1 MSSLRLTGGLLAL
14 AALAAMP
21 VAPLTAAEPALPG
34 HAQEPPQHVAP
45 PIDGKLTATVGK
57 SLIID
62 SPLKIEKISVANGDL
77 VEAVA
82 INPKEVLINGKAPG
96 ETSLIVW
103 QEGGTRLV
111 YDLLVRM
118 SPLRLEAVR
127 AQIARD
133 FPDDDISVTYDND
146 TVFVRGTVK
155 DVASAD
161 RVMAIAASLAPLNMV
176 GRIVNLLRVRVPA
189 EAPQVLLKV
198 RFADVDRSSSTSLGM
213 SLASGAFNQS
223 TAVGTGQYPGVGV
236 NQNGLFSLS
245 NALNVFLFRKDL
257 NLGMAIEA
265 LEAKN
270 LLQILAEPNLLTIS
284 GQKASFLS
292 GGQFPVPVV
301 QGSASIGPVT
311 IMSQEYGIKL
321 NFLPVVTPRGTIR
334 LQVEPEVSSLDYSNA
349 ISLSGF
355 TVPAL
360 ATRNVKTEVELEDGQ
375 SFVIAGLIDNNFT
388 ETLNKIPGL
397 ANIPLLGK
405 LFQSVQRNKSAEELL
420 VLVTPTIVRPLAA
433 GAPLPN
439 LEMPKPFLPPS
450 KSYTRTYQ
458 PGIDST
464 GPVPVHPPVDSI
476 PYEQLVTP
484 ADKAK
489 TGQQAPAATPAMP
502 AAAPAPGQ
510 GQPAAGGAPGGNGK

>member
-1 MSSLRLTGGLLAL
+1 MSSLRLTGGILALVAL
-14 AALAAMP
+14 AA
-21 VAPLTAAEPALPG
+21 VAVAAAEPAVPG

-57 SLIID
+57 SPIID

-118 SPLRLEAVR
+118 NPLKLEAMR

-133 FPDDDISVTYDND
+133 FPDDDSSVTYDND
-146 TVFVRGTVK
+146 TAFVRGTVK

-161 RVMAIAASLAPLNMV
+161 RVLGIADTLGKA
-176 GRIVNLLRVRVPA
+176 VNLLRVKVPA
-189 EAPQVLLKV
+189 EEPQILLKV
-198 RFADVDRSSSTSLGM
+198 RFADVDRSTSTSLGM
-213 SLASGAFNQS
+213 QLASGAFNQS
-223 TAVGTGQYPGVGV
+223 TQIGTGQYPGIGID
-236 NQNGLFSLS
+236 QSGAFSLT

-257 NLGMAIEA
+257 NLGVAIEA

-301 QGSASIGPVT
+301 QGSASIGTVT
-311 IMSQEYGIKL
+311 IMYKEYGIKL
-321 NFLPVVTPRGTIR
+321 NFLLIVTPRGTIR
-334 LQVEPEVSSLDYSNA
+334 MQVEPEVSSLDYTNA
-349 ISLSGF
+349 VTLSGF
-355 TVPAL
+355 TIPAL
-360 ATRNVKTEVELEDGQ
+360 AMRTVKTEVELEDGQ
-375 SFVIAGLIDNNFT
+375 SFVIAGLIDNNLT
-388 ETLNKIPGL
+388 ETLSKIPGL
-397 ANIPLLGK
+397 SNIPLLGK
-405 LFQSVQRNKSAEELL
+405 LFQSVSRSKSAEELL
-420 VLVTPTIVRPLAA
+420 VLVTPTIVRPLPA
-433 GAPLPN
+433 GTPLPD
-439 LEMPKPFLPPS
+439 LERPKPLLPPS
-450 KSYTRTYQ
+450 KSHEATHQ
-458 PGIDST
+458 PGIDKT
-464 GPVPVHPPVDSI
+464 GPVPVHPPADSI

-484 ADKAK
+484 VEKAK
-489 TGQQAPAATPAMP
+489 TGQQAPAA
-502 AAAPAPGQ
+502 
-510 GQPAAGGAPGGNGK
+510 GGAGPGGTGK

>member
-1 MSSLRLTGGLLAL
+1 MPAL
-14 AALAAMP
+14 AALAAFLA
-21 VAPLTAAEPALPG
+21 APMTAAEPAI

-118 SPLRLEAVR
+118 NPLRLEAAR

-155 DVASAD
+155 DVGSAD
-161 RVMAIAASLAPLNMV
+161 RVMDIASTL
-176 GRIVNLLRVRVPA
+176 GKTVNLLRVKVPA
-189 EAPQVLLKV
+189 EEPQILLKV
-198 RFADVDRSSSTSLGM
+198 RFADVDRSTSTSLGT
-213 SLASGAFNQS
+213 SLASAAFNQS
-223 TAVGTGQYPGVGV
+223 TSIGTGQFPGIAVDQAGT
-236 NQNGLFSLS
+236 FSLT
-245 NALNVFLFRKDL
+245 NALNIFLFRKDL

-284 GQKASFLS
+284 GQKASFHD

-301 QGSASIGPVT
+301 QGSSSLGTVT
-311 IMSQEYGIKL
+311 IMYKDYGIRL
-321 NFLPVVTPRGTIR
+321 DFLPTVTPRGTIK
-334 LQVEPEVSSLDYSNA
+334 LHVAPEVSSLDYNNA
-349 ISLSGF
+349 VTLSGF
-355 TVPAL
+355 IIPAL
-360 ATRNVKTEVELEDGQ
+360 AIRHVETDVELEDGQ
-375 SFVIAGLIDNNFT
+375 SFVIAGLIDNQFT
-388 ETLNKIPGL
+388 ENLNKLPGL
-397 ANIPLLGK
+397 SSLPLLGK

-420 VLVTPTIVRPLAA
+420 VLVTPTIVRPLPA
-433 GAPLPN
+433 GTPLPN

-450 KSYTRTYQ
+450 KSYSRTYQ

-484 ADKAK
+484 IDKVK
-489 TGQQAPAATPAMP
+489 TGQQAPTATPAAPVPAPPGGPSQP
-502 AAAPAPGQ
+502 AAAGQ
-510 GQPAAGGAPGGNGK
+510 GGGGK